1 MSVNIVFNKVPKLA
15 KIFYLVG
22 FVIIITS
29 MILYFY
35 YPDLIDSIRLQQAF
49 IGGAIIV
56 VIGSVVN
63 TLHQFKRPKREK
75 RTNHVK
81 RL

>member
-1 MSVNIVFNKVPKLA
+1 MNIVFNKIPKLA
-15 KIFYLVG
+15 KIFYCVG
-22 FVIIITS
+22 FVLIIVS
-29 MILYFY
+29 MVLYFY
-35 YPDLIDSIRLQQAF
+35 YPNFIDPIKLQQAF

-56 VIGSVVN
+56 AVGSVVN
-63 TLHQFKRPKREK
+63 TLHQFKRPKREE